1 MRANTTTNTEAKAST
16 RANIKANIKANSR
29 MPFVT
34 KQVDP
39 DMPNPLAGKGRRFVQ
54 RVYKLR
60 TIGLGAGFFCVASVL
75 WGMHT
80 SRAVWLLLVL
90 HGFIWPHLACRSA
103 LRNPYPYRRER
114 LNLMLD
120 ALLGGFWVVA
130 MQFNVLP
137 STLILTMLSMND
149 VAAGGARLFWRGLAA
164 HVLGAAIGIVLLGWS
179 FAPQSQ
185 MQTILICLPF
195 LVFYPLALGN
205 TTYKMAQQLAQR
217 SKELEQLSRIDGLTN
232 LLNRRYWETRL
243 AEAFH
248 HCQHDA
254 RHACLALLDLD
265 HFKTVNDTRGHV
277 AGDGALQSF
286 SRMLESLLRK
296 TDIIGRY
303 GGEEF
308 GVILIDTTLAEATQI
323 VTRLVEA
330 IRDQANQAGSQC
342 PCTTS
347 VGISAYTPALSS
359 YHDWLLEVDRAM
371 YRAKDQGRDRI
382 VIAGAAPD

>member
-1 MRANTTTNTEAKAST
+1 
-16 RANIKANIKANSR
+16 
-29 MPFVT
+29 MPFLTDHTRSVAI
-34 KQVDP
+34 
-39 DMPNPLAGKGRRFVQ
+39 NPLAGKGRRFVQ

-60 TIGLGAGFFCVASVL
+60 TIGLGVGFFCVASVL
-75 WGMHT
+75 WGMHS
-80 SRAVWLLLVL
+80 SRALWLLLVF
-90 HGFIWPHLACRSA
+90 HGFIWPHLACRTA
-103 LRNPYPYRRER
+103 LNNLYPYRRER
-114 LNLMLD
+114 LNLMFD

-149 VAAGGARLFWRGLAA
+149 VAAGGPRLFIRGLVA
-164 HVLGAAIGIVLLGWS
+164 HVLGAAIGIVLLGWG

-195 LVFYPLALGN
+195 LVFYPLALGS

-248 HCQHDA
+248 HCQHEG
-254 RHACLALLDLD
+254 RQACLALLDLD
-265 HFKTVNDTRGHV
+265 HFKMVNDTRGHV
-277 AGDGALQSF
+277 AGDAALQSF
-286 SRMLESLLRK
+286 ARMLESLLRK

-308 GVILIDTTLAEATQI
+308 GVILIDTTLDEATHI

-330 IRDQANQAGSQC
+330 IRDHAAQADSLC

-347 VGISAYTPALSS
+347 VGISAYTPAVGS

-371 YRAKDQGRDRI
+371 YRAKDEGRDRI
-382 VIAGAAPD
+382 VIAATAPD